1 MLLYS
6 EHTLHNGFWK
16 WSGANVILYSY
27 FRYRL
32 IHNLRLLLQLQIR
45 QYSSRMDGYYFNYSS
60 FEFVELRFADEGNKL
75 EAFYC
80 GRLQEIRADLWI
92 SQVELWSYLRNV

>member
-1 MLLYS
+1 
-6 EHTLHNGFWK
+6 
-16 WSGANVILYSY
+16 
-27 FRYRL
+27 
-32 IHNLRLLLQLQIR
+32 
-45 QYSSRMDGYYFNYSS
+45 MDGYYFNYSS

-92 SQVELWSYLRNV
+92 SQVEL